1 MDGEENIEVKV
12 EVPAADE
19 SGVSG
24 AVADAVAIVEV
35 AQDIAAQNDISPLLN
50 ALIQRLDEMSGVL
63 QLVLSRVGET
73 YENLSAQVAAL
84 SAQESITQEMID
96 EATEVIEEE
105 TEGDEKAPE
114 IITEKVETETIEIPP
129 SSEPATVKTEEVQT
143 RKRRWI

>member
-12 EVPAADE
+12 EVPAAPE
-19 SGVSG
+19 GAVTS

-96 EATEVIEEE
+96 EATEVIEETGGE
-105 TEGDEKAPE
+105 EKAPE
-114 IITEKVETETIEIPP
+114 VVTEKVETETIEIPP